1 MVDASSLP
9 PVTFRGVEGARSRC
23 MVFGGNRRPTPARS
37 SFTAAKPRTFSS
49 CLHRKLPRI
58 RNVGDLF
65 SDNRRLRAEIELSRL
80 DLIKTDLGV
89 CMTFAKVAET
99 ALSMGHREHAV
110 RTIASA
116 EKGYSDMLRYFSQA
130 TGMTLEVARELSEQ
144 FSQLRERLAG
154 LQRLM

>member
-1 MVDASSLP
+1 M
-9 PVTFRGVEGARSRC
+9 
-23 MVFGGNRRPTPARS
+23 GN
-37 SFTAAKPRTFSS
+37 
-49 CLHRKLPRI
+49 
-58 RNVGDLF
+58 LF
-65 SDNRRLRAEIELSRL
+65 SENRRLRAEIELSRL
-80 DLIKTDLGV
+80 DLIRTDLGV

-99 ALSMGHREHAV
+99 ALSMGHLEHAA

-144 FSQLRERLAG
+144 FSQLRERLDA